1 MNDMLIIVLCIFLM
15 SILWTFYFKNLKEG
29 VDNIDNYVMPI
40 SFSDNRSTN
49 PSRDESKTINVPGQ
63 INSEGD
69 IKLMKNTN
77 VEGALNVKNNLDI
90 RGITNLN
97 GEIKIPNEVP
107 IHFGAG
113 QNKEVNAG
121 KISYGSYGWHDHLS
135 IVGAGYGPRKVRLW
149 DDLSVSNDV
158 VVDRNLKVSG
168 NTNTNTLNAG
178 NTAVNSLYVS
188 GKTDT
193 KSLKVGDIDVD
204 IEKLFVIQNSGIR
217 SIQVGLRGRK
227 GWAER
232 EYFPK
237 KFPTN
242 NVFVF
247 TSVIGND
254 PDLQT
259 TIRVFNVDYEK
270 FDFQQKSANRGGRV
284 PRTGWTYNE
293 FGSDFPFAWIAFCI

>member
-1 MNDMLIIVLCIFLM
+1 MLI
-15 SILWTFYFKNLKEG
+15 LWSFYFKNLKEG

-40 SFSDNRSTN
+40 SFSDNRSTD

-63 INSEGD
+63 INSSGD

-97 GEIKIPNEVP
+97 GEIKIPSEVP

-121 KISYGSYGWHDHLS
+121 KISYGSYGWRDHLS
-135 IVGAGYGPRKVRLW
+135 IVGAGYGPRRIRLW
-149 DDLSVSNDV
+149 DDVSVSS
-158 VVDRNLKVSG
+158 NLRVEG
-168 NTNTNTLNAG
+168 ITNTNTLHAD

-193 KSLKVGDIDVD
+193 SSLKVGGIDVD

-217 SIQVGLRGRK
+217 SIQVGFRGSQ
-227 GWAER
+227 GWGWVK
-232 EYFPK
+232 FPK
-237 KFPTN
+237 NFPTN
-242 NVFVF
+242 TVYVF
-247 TSVIGND
+247 TSVIGNND
-254 PDLQT
+254 DLQT
-259 TIRVFNVDYEK
+259 TIRVFDVNYQG
-270 FDFQQKSANRGGRV
+270 FNFQQKSANRGGRV
-284 PRTGWTYNE
+284 PGKGWTYNE
-293 FGSDFPFAWIAFCI
+293 FGSDFPFGWIAICI

>member
-1 MNDMLIIVLCIFLM
+1 MLIIVICIFLM

-63 INSEGD
+63 INSAGD
-69 IKLMKNTN
+69 ITLMKNTN

-97 GEIKIPNEVP
+97 REIKIPSDVP

-121 KISYGSYGWHDHLS
+121 KISYGSYGWGNHLS
-135 IVGAGYGPRKVRLW
+135 IVGAGYGPRNVRLW

-158 VVDRNLKVSG
+158 FIDRNLKVSG

-188 GKTDT
+188 GNTNT

-217 SIQVGLRGRK
+217 SIQVGFRGSQ
-227 GWAER
+227 GWGWVP
-232 EYFPK
+232 FPK
-237 KFPTN
+237 DFPTN
-242 NVFVF
+242 NVYVF
-247 TSVIGND
+247 TSVIGNND
-254 PDLQT
+254 DLQT
-259 TIRVFNVDYEK
+259 TIRVFDVNYK
-270 FDFQQKSANRGGRV
+270 GFNFQQKSANRGGRV
-284 PRTGWTYNE
+284 PGKGWTYNE
-293 FGSDFPFAWIAFCI
+293 FGSDFPFGWIAVCI